1 MRPEN
6 KEEAPHSLFSQLKR
20 LSFILRSRSCA
31 SPGDGWKLKGLH
43 LADLPS
49 QNTGRSSQSMAMTN
63 PSETQANRRLQAP
76 IRLPSHCTIPLIL
89 SEWSPFPGSQFP
101 VVSVISRGSCFS
113 CIPHSCK
120 AQPSSPQNRCSW
132 PRCSLLH
139 ARSAALRHY
148 WQLGLGHSVVGTILC
163 AVGCLGAPLVPVP
176 WMSVA
181 SPRNTH
187 TSHANQSCPQ
197 ALPKAPGGQDH
208 SAWEPPC

>member
-1 MRPEN
+1 
-6 KEEAPHSLFSQLKR
+6 
-20 LSFILRSRSCA
+20 
-31 SPGDGWKLKGLH
+31 
-43 LADLPS
+43 
-49 QNTGRSSQSMAMTN
+49 MAMTN
-63 PSETQANRRLQAP
+63 PSETQANRWLQAP

-113 CIPHSCK
+113 HIPHSCK
-120 AQPSSPQNRCSW
+120 AQPSSPQNSCSW

-148 WQLGLGHSVVGTILC
+148 WQLGLGHSVVGTMLC
-163 AVGCLGAPLVPVP
+163 AVGCLAAPLVPVP

-181 SPRNTH
+181 SPPNTH

-208 SAWEPPC
+208 SAWNRCVRLWPLP